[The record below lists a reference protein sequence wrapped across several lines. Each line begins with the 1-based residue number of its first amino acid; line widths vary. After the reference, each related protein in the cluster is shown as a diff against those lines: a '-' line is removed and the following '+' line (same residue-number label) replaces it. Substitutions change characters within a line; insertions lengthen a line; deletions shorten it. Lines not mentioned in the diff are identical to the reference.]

1 MKLVLFPAYL
11 PNVINFSWMMKQ
23 PKVYF
28 YGELSYRKQ
37 SFRNRA
43 EIYGANGKL
52 KLTIPI
58 KNSRGSVRKSYKNV
72 IIDYDR
78 NWQKIHWKSIC
89 SAYRSS
95 PYFEYYES
103 EIYPFFQKRQVGL
116 FHFNIIL
123 IEKLMFLIEHSFDYQ
138 IVKCDPNE
146 LDTLDSLISAK
157 KNFKI
162 EFKSYIQ
169 VFRNKY
175 GFIPNLSIIDVLFNL
190 GPETKRYLN
199 NVKIDLN

>member
-1 MKLVLFPAYL
+1 MKFVLCPAYL
-11 PNVINFSWMMKQ
+11 PNVVNFSWMIKQ

-28 YGELSYRKQ
+28 YGGLSYEKQ

-52 KLTIPI
+52 KLIIPI
-58 KNSRGSVRKSYKNV
+58 KHSQGSKKKSYKNV
-72 IIDYDR
+72 SIDYDK

-103 EIYPFFQKRQVGL
+103 EICPFFQKKQVTL

-123 IEKLMFLIEHSFDYQ
+123 IEKLMLLIEHSFDYQ
-138 IVKCDPNE
+138 IVNSGLTK
-146 LDTLDSLISAK
+146 LDILHSLISAK
-157 KNFKI
+157 KVYKT
-162 EFKSYIQ
+162 EFKTYIQ
-169 VFRNKY
+169 VFKNKY
-175 GFIPNLSIIDVLFNL
+175 GFIPNLSILDVLFNL

-199 NVKIDLN
+199 NINLKLN

>member
-1 MKLVLFPAYL
+1 MKLILCPAYL
-11 PNVINFSWMMKQ
+11 PNVENFTWMIKQ

-28 YGELSYRKQ
+28 YGGLNYQKQ

-58 KNSRGSVRKSYKNV
+58 KHYHEDIRKSDRNV
-72 IIDYDR
+72 SIAYDQ
-78 NWQKIHWKSIC
+78 NWQKSHWKSIC

-103 EIYPFFQKRQVGL
+103 DLYPFFQKKKTQL

-123 IEKLMFLIEHSFDYQ
+123 IEKLMSLIEHSFDYQ
-138 IVKCDPNE
+138 VVQCSNVKFDI
-146 LDTLDSLISAK
+146 LDSLISTK
-157 KNFKI
+157 KVIKS
-162 EFKSYIQ
+162 EFKTYIQ
-169 VFRNKY
+169 VFKNKY
-175 GFIPNLSIIDVLFNL
+175 GFIPNLSILDVLFNL
-190 GPETKRYLN
+190 GPDTKKYLKN
-199 NVKIDLN
+199 TKLDLN

>member
-1 MKLVLFPAYL
+1 MKLALCPAYL
-11 PNVINFSWMMKQ
+11 PNVLNFSWMIKQ

-28 YGELSYRKQ
+28 NGGIDYQKQ

-95 PYFEYYES
+95 PFFEYYES

-138 IVKCDPNE
+138 IVKCDPSE

-175 GFIPNLSIIDVLFNL
+175 GFIPNLSILDVLFNL
-190 GPETKRYLN
+190 GPETKWYLN

>member
-1 MKLVLFPAYL
+1 MKLVLCPAYL
-11 PNVINFSWMMKQ
+11 PNVLNFSWMIKQ

-28 YGELSYRKQ
+28 NGGINYQKQ

-58 KNSRGSVRKSYKNV
+58 KHSRGSVRKSYKNV

-116 FHFNIIL
+116 FHFNINL

-138 IVKCDPNE
+138 IVKCDPSE

-175 GFIPNLSIIDVLFNL
+175 GFIPNLSILDVLFNL
-190 GPETKRYLN
+190 GPDTKRYLN
-199 NVKIDLN
+199 NIKLNLN

>member
-1 MKLVLFPAYL
+1 MKLVLCPAYL
-11 PNVINFSWMMKQ
+11 PNVENFSWMIKQ
-23 PKVYF
+23 QKIYF
-28 YGELSYRKQ
+28 YGGLNYQKQ

-58 KNSRGSVRKSYKNV
+58 KHSQGGVRKLDKNIN
-72 IIDYDR
+72 IIYDQ
-78 NWQKIHWKSIC
+78 NWQKNHWKSIC

-103 EIYPFFQKRQVGL
+103 ELYPFFQKKKIAL
-116 FHFNIIL
+116 FHFNIVL

-138 IVKCDPNE
+138 IIMYDDIK
-146 LDTLDSLISAK
+146 LDILSSLISTK
-157 KNFKI
+157 KVIKS
-162 EFKSYIQ
+162 EFKTYIQ

-175 GFIPNLSIIDVLFNL
+175 GFIPNLSILDVLFNL
-190 GPETKRYLN
+190 GPETKKYLN
-199 NVKIDLN
+199 NTKLDLN

>member
-1 MKLVLFPAYL
+1 MKLALCPAYL
-11 PNVINFSWMMKQ
+11 PNVVNFSWMIKQ

-28 YGELSYRKQ
+28 YGKLRYQKQ

-58 KNSRGSVRKSYKNV
+58 KYSRGSVRKLYKNV

-103 EIYPFFQKRQVGL
+103 EISPFFQKRQVGL

-138 IVKCDPNE
+138 IVKCDLSE

-157 KNFKI
+157 KIFKT

-175 GFIPNLSIIDVLFNL
+175 GFIPNLSILDVLFNL

>member
-1 MKLVLFPAYL
+1 MKFVLCPAYL
-11 PNVINFSWMMKQ
+11 PNVVNFSWMIKQ

-28 YGELSYRKQ
+28 YGGLSYEKQ

-52 KLTIPI
+52 KLIIPI
-58 KNSRGSVRKSYKNV
+58 KHSQGSKKKSYKNV
-72 IIDYDR
+72 SIDYDK

-103 EIYPFFQKRQVGL
+103 ELCPFFQKKQVTL

-123 IEKLMFLIEHSFDYQ
+123 IEKLMLLIEHSFDYQ
-138 IVKCDPNE
+138 IVNSGLTK
-146 LDTLDSLISAK
+146 LDILHSLISAK
-157 KNFKI
+157 KVYKT
-162 EFKSYIQ
+162 EFKTYIQ
-169 VFRNKY
+169 VFKNKY
-175 GFIPNLSIIDVLFNL
+175 GFIPNLSILDVLFNL

-199 NVKIDLN
+199 NINLKLN

>member
-1 MKLVLFPAYL
+1 MKLVLCPAYL
-11 PNVINFSWMMKQ
+11 PNVLNFSWMIKQ

-28 YGELSYRKQ
+28 NGGINYQKQ

-58 KNSRGSVRKSYKNV
+58 KHSRGSVGKSYKNV

-138 IVKCDPNE
+138 IVKCYPSK

-175 GFIPNLSIIDVLFNL
+175 GFIPNLSILDVLFNL
-190 GPETKRYLN
+190 GPETKMYLN

>member
-1 MKLVLFPAYL
+1 MKLALCPAYL
-11 PNVINFSWMMKQ
+11 PNVLNFSWMIKQ

-28 YGELSYRKQ
+28 NGGIDYQKQ

-138 IVKCDPNE
+138 IVKCDPSE

-175 GFIPNLSIIDVLFNL
+175 GFIPNLSILDVLFNL
-190 GPETKRYLN
+190 GPETKWYLN

>member
-1 MKLVLFPAYL
+1 MKLVLCPAYL
-11 PNVINFSWMMKQ
+11 PNVVNFSWMIKQ

-28 YGELSYRKQ
+28 YGELSYQKQ

-58 KNSRGSVRKSYKNV
+58 KHSKGVIRKSYKNV
-72 IIDYDR
+72 SIDYGK

-103 EIYPFFQKRQVGL
+103 ELYPFFQKKQVAL

-123 IEKLMFLIEHSFDYQ
+123 IEKLMLLIEHSFDYQ
-138 IVKCDPNE
+138 IVNCGPNE
-146 LDTLDSLISAK
+146 LDILDSLISAK
-157 KNFKI
+157 RVFKT
-162 EFKSYIQ
+162 EFKTYVQ

-175 GFIPNLSIIDVLFNL
+175 GFIPNLSVLDVLFNL
-190 GPETKRYLN
+190 GPDTKRYLN
-199 NVKIDLN
+199 NIKLNLN

>member
-1 MKLVLFPAYL
+1 MKLVLCPAYL
-11 PNVINFSWMMKQ
+11 PNVLNFSWMIKQ
-23 PKVYF
+23 SKVYF
-28 YGELSYRKQ
+28 NGGINYQKQ

-58 KNSRGSVRKSYKNV
+58 KHSRGSVRKSYKNV

-103 EIYPFFQKRQVGL
+103 EIYPFFQKRQMGL

-123 IEKLMFLIEHSFDYQ
+123 IEKLMFLIQHSFDYQ
-138 IVKCDPNE
+138 IVNCDPSE

-175 GFIPNLSIIDVLFNL
+175 GFIPNLSILDVLFNL

>member
-1 MKLVLFPAYL
+1 MKLALCPAYL
-11 PNVINFSWMMKQ
+11 PNVLNFSWMIKQ

-28 YGELSYRKQ
+28 NGGINYQKQ

-138 IVKCDPNE
+138 IVKCDPSE

-175 GFIPNLSIIDVLFNL
+175 GFIPNLSILDVLFNL
-190 GPETKRYLN
+190 GPETKWYLN